1 MLEKIAKVR
10 VSALNSEMVTQHPV
24 CGCWSRDRF
33 NVSQPLE
40 ASITNCEHK
49 RYSITMF

>member
-10 VSALNSEMVTQHPV
+10 ASTLNSEIVTQHPV
-24 CGCWSRDRF
+24 CGHWSRERF
-33 NVSQPLE
+33 KISQPLE
-40 ASITNCEHK
+40 ARIINCEHR